1 MNKDKSTISN
11 DANDNLN
18 DKDSDTTAN
27 QTNNTSSNTTTS
39 TEELIAQLETLNL
52 SLDTL
57 KVILLAV
64 LLNYYFVY
72 YTKVTVL
79 DTLNETKCAENLFD
93 ASKIPSI
100 TNVMFLYA
108 TGIFLN
114 INYEAYVKINSVQG
128 ANRDT
133 NAINK
138 AYKAFFSSLLIL
150 IATAISR
157 SNIEV

>member
-1 MNKDKSTISN
+1 MNKSKNTTCDSKN
-11 DANDNLN
+11 DDLN
-18 DKDSDTTAN
+18 DKNNYTTED

-39 TEELIAQLETLNL
+39 TEELINQLETLNL

-57 KVILLAV
+57 KVILLAIV
-64 LLNYYFVY
+64 LNYYFVY

-79 DTLNETKCAENLFD
+79 DTLNDTKCAENLFD

-128 ANRDT
+128 ANRDPK
-133 NAINK
+133 AINK
-138 AYKAFFSSLLIL
+138 AYKAFFSSLLIF

-157 SNIEV
+157 SNIEI